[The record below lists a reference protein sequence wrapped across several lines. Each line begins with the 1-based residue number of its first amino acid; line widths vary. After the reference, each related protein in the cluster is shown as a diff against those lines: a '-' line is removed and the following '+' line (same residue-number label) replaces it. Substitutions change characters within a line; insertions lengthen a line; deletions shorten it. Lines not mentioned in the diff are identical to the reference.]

1 MAMEKT
7 SSRVA
12 MGLLCGLAI
21 CCAVMYITADGAD
34 VQETILAPAKSVY
47 GIGGPTSVDSE
58 DVEKVGTVFTN
69 TPDGRMRL
77 TDYLTNVEKEIAAEE
92 AARKRDVSAVRAQM
106 ARNFAFNK
114 AARSKLKKALLHKMA
129 VNAKKCKDDLHKGM
143 VFVQGKFAAMAK
155 LQNERNKANIA
166 RSKHIRAVV
175 EANKKEAK
183 KNLET
188 QVLTQQRAMTTL
200 ASAVNA
206 RIAKTNKHVAINAAQ
221 IKENAKKAREELDKA
236 VAIFD
241 KKAANARAEAA
252 AGRSKLAAQLEAQ
265 DKSIRQ
271 WANNKMKVVMAATAA
286 KFRRVREEMAKDR
299 HHADLALKAAST
311 QMTASLNAFKALNDQ
326 RFAKT
331 VKDIAA
337 AKAEAKARVAAA
349 QTSFKTSL
357 YKLSAT
363 VKDQVHKTNLR
374 IDQLSNTVS
383 KNKAAQA
390 KINSNVNAETNRM
403 IKLGNKRY
411 QEHLKKD
418 KELETLIK
426 SNKAATDKRM
436 KVMAAHYMMEIQ
448 EVRATMN
455 KNRAHATHMLAKE
468 SSKLYAAIEKSER
481 AQMATNKQLA
491 EQTRRARLD
500 IEDSLNA
507 AKDDFA
513 QRIGALHKTV
523 VHNDKKFEKKID
535 KLTGI
540 VRADAIK
547 NAAGRKHLGDIMSA
561 NKAELK
567 TAVRAAIAKGEAR
580 MSSAEKKLTEM
591 NKKTKAALNV
601 KITSEI
607 SKLSK
612 RANSQIEGL
621 RLNSKEARKE
631 MRKELLYAVRS
642 MADEAKKNL
651 DAATKWAE
659 EKFADANA
667 AEAAAAAKSAKGRAA
682 IAASIEQSAANAK
695 QELGDA
701 VATMQRSL
709 LVLKTQTQAK
719 IKKTNTRVTAYADAL
734 KKEAADVDLL
744 MKNQMEFLTGKIE
757 AQKKAASADIKAADA
772 KSAAGFAAASD
783 AVVAALDAAAKTS
796 SAKFSEAYVK
806 MGAQRAALDDDLAG
820 AVSDINDSIA
830 KQAALADSRFVKTVK
845 DIKAAREEAAS
856 QVKGARKDFATGL
869 AVLTSEIKAME
880 TRLQGDIEVVA
891 GEVIK
896 FKAAQATVNRKTAAE
911 LARIEKLMNDRKTE
925 SKKARGKLR
934 AILDENKR
942 AAAEEVKALDGL
954 FKTKIGK
961 IRSQAAADSVAAK
974 KDLTSATEKLYEK
987 MAKIQTEQ
995 LYENQVAAN
1004 KIGEYSATQL
1014 AAVAGAKKDFNN
1026 RLDTLANTIGANHA
1040 TVEKGL
1046 EVLTGVIRDYNKAGA
1061 DDRALIKKQN
1071 AAMGADMQKAIT
1083 RAIQEGEAKAKAVA
1097 QRAQEHLANAK
1108 QSMLIEI
1115 TNTVEDMADKTFK
1128 TIQGSHQKI
1137 ADNYLSLKAYAV
1149 TATDKLEQ
1157 YVMKGKG
1164 KNLSSLGDL
1173 LMNIAALS
1181 SVKPQK
1187 AEGISASDTLPEI
1200 FSGGAVKV
1208 DASVSKIN
1216 GLTNEFI
1223 TVANSCRQRWPMGL
1237 GKYLLLKLEAS
1248 MSEKGVLQVDKVEG
1262 HSGNWVFVN
1271 GHAVGLSN
1279 KLNDFEGLAVRMGHY
1294 EATLAKLTAALSGKV
1309 TKPKPPVY
1317 AKPPE
1322 WQGN

>member
-1 MAMEKT
+1 MGAAIRACPYRRVEMEKT
-7 SSRVA
+7 GSRVA
-12 MGLLCGLAI
+12 MGLMCGLAI

-47 GIGGPTSVDSE
+47 GIGGPTSVSSE

-129 VNAKKCKDDLHKGM
+129 VNAKKAKDDLDTGM
-143 VFVQGKFAAMAK
+143 RYVQGKFASMAK

-166 RSKHIRAVV
+166 RSKYIRGVV
-175 EANKKEAK
+175 EANKREAK
-183 KNLET
+183 KNLQA
-188 QVLTQQRAMTTL
+188 QVLTQQKAMAAL
-200 ASAVNA
+200 SSAVNA

-221 IKENAKKAREELDKA
+221 IKENAKKAREELDAA

-252 AGRSKLAAQLEAQ
+252 AGRSKLAAQLESQ

-286 KFRRVREEMAKDR
+286 QFRRVRETMAEDR
-299 HHADLALKAAST
+299 HNADMALKAASSK
-311 QMTASLNAFKALNDQ
+311 MAASMNAFKALNDQ

-436 KVMAAHYMMEIQ
+436 KVMAAHCMMEIQ

-547 NAAGRKHLGDIMSA
+547 NAAGRKHLSDIMSA

-621 RLNSKEARKE
+621 RLNSAEARKE

-783 AVVAALDAAAKTS
+783 AVVAALDAAAKAS

-830 KQAALADSRFVKTVK
+830 KQAALADSRFKKTVK

-954 FKTKIGK
+954 FKTKISK
-961 IRSQAAADSVAAK
+961 IRAQAAADSLAAK
-974 KDLTSATEKLYEK
+974 KDLTAATENLYDK

-995 LYENQVAAN
+995 LYENQVAAK
-1004 KIGEYSATQL
+1004 KIGAYSATQL
-1014 AAVAGAKKDFNN
+1014 AAVAAARKDFDQ
-1026 RLDTLANTIGANHA
+1026 RLTTLTNVVGANHK
-1040 TVEKGL
+1040 TVEKGF
-1046 EVLTGVIRDYNKAGA
+1046 EVLTGVVRDYN
-1061 DDRALIKKQN
+1061 KKQN

-1083 RAIQEGEAKAKAVA
+1083 RAIQEG
-1097 QRAQEHLANAK
+1097 
-1108 QSMLIEI
+1108 
-1115 TNTVEDMADKTFK
+1115 
-1128 TIQGSHQKI
+1128 
-1137 ADNYLSLKAYAV
+1137 
-1149 TATDKLEQ
+1149 
-1157 YVMKGKG
+1157 
-1164 KNLSSLGDL
+1164 
-1173 LMNIAALS
+1173 
-1181 SVKPQK
+1181 
-1187 AEGISASDTLPEI
+1187 
-1200 FSGGAVKV
+1200 
-1208 DASVSKIN
+1208 
-1216 GLTNEFI
+1216 
-1223 TVANSCRQRWPMGL
+1223 
-1237 GKYLLLKLEAS
+1237 
-1248 MSEKGVLQVDKVEG
+1248 
-1262 HSGNWVFVN
+1262 
-1271 GHAVGLSN
+1271 
-1279 KLNDFEGLAVRMGHY
+1279 
-1294 EATLAKLTAALSGKV
+1294 
-1309 TKPKPPVY
+1309 
-1317 AKPPE
+1317 
-1322 WQGN
+1322 